1 MIRTLVVFSVVPVYM
16 VLGSLVGYPLALLSG
31 SPAPLYGLGRFGIR
45 LALFL
50 AGSKVV
56 VDGLQHLDETANTV
70 VMANHTSLLDAPIL
84 ANLIKAE
91 FKVVAKVELF
101 RIPFFG
107 RCLRLAGFISVDRS
121 NREQATQAIQKAVV
135 SLKAGNCFLIFP
147 EGTRSPTGALGPFK
161 KGAFHVA
168 LDAQSRIVP
177 VAVSGARELMPKGA
191 FRVRPGTVT
200 VQILDPIEAGRYS
213 YDSRDRLIEDVR
225 GRIAAALETPKGP
238 QASDRPAVL
247 RP

>member
-1 MIRTLVVFSVVPVYM
+1 
-16 VLGSLVGYPLALLSG
+16 
-31 SPAPLYGLGRFGIR
+31 
-45 LALFL
+45 
-50 AGSKVV
+50 
-56 VDGLQHLDETANTV
+56 
-70 VMANHTSLLDAPIL
+70 
-84 ANLIKAE
+84 
-91 FKVVAKVELF
+91 
-101 RIPFFG
+101 
-107 RCLRLAGFISVDRS
+107 
-121 NREQATQAIQKAVV
+121 
-135 SLKAGNCFLIFP
+135 LIFP